1 MRLQDVA
8 DSEQST
14 MSMDQLAGDRA
25 LATEVQTRLG
35 QLGLLDPPADGDFGR
50 VSRWALRALC
60 ERAGLAFDN
69 ALTAPIAAALAEEAA
84 AALFP
89 LDPGGDLAGRI
100 VRAMTQAKY
109 WINRHPSCLN
119 IVYVEGMNPDGTA
132 NANQPNQF
140 NDMRLL
146 LRITHDG
153 VPRIE
158 GAWDA
163 TTEPGE
169 FYTRVQ
175 VLDPDGAARIAF
187 GQYKAWRMG
196 RHNRGTSNEHDALV
210 QVGPITVFRDFN
222 KDFKRNDDKQVTRRD
237 MGIQQHWGYN
247 SPRNDIQKASAGCL
261 VGRSTEGHLTFMA
274 LLKTDARF
282 IANANYTF
290 MSAVMPVSA
299 LPPA

>member
-1 MRLQDVA
+1 MRLA
-8 DSEQST
+8 E
-14 MSMDQLAGDRA
+14 LANSANATLSLDTLPDDRP
-25 LATEVQTRLG
+25 LAIDIQTRLG
-35 QLGLLDPPADGDFGR
+35 ELGLLDPPADGDFGR
-50 VSRWALRALC
+50 VSRWALRAFC
-60 ERAGLAFDN
+60 ERAGIDHDD
-69 ALTAPIAAALAEEAA
+69 ALTGTMAAALIDEAA
-84 AALFP
+84 SDLFP

-100 VRAMTQAKY
+100 VRAMNRAKH

-119 IVYVEGMNPDGTA
+119 IVYVEGMNADGSA
-132 NANQPNQF
+132 NANQPNHF

-146 LRITHDG
+146 LRITDGG

-169 FYTRVQ
+169 YYTKQ
-175 VLDPDGAARIAF
+175 EILDPGGAARIAF

-196 RHNRGTSNEHDALV
+196 KHNRGTVNEHDALV

-222 KDFKRNDDKQVTRRD
+222 KDFKRNDDKQETRD
-237 MGIQQHWGYN
+237 NMGIQQHWGYN

-261 VGRSTEGHLTFMA
+261 VGRSTAGHLEFMA
-274 LLKTDARF
+274 LLKKDARF
-282 IANANYTF
+282 IANPNYTF

-299 LPPA
+299 LPTA